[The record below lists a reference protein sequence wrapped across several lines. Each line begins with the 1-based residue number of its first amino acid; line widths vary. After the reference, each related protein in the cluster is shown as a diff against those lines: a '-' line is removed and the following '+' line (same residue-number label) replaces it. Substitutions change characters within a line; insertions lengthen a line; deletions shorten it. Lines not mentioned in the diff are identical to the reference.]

1 MNTIKNLQVNKKA
14 KCFSKKAALKI
25 AGLIAAGVILISIP
39 VGVAAHN
46 NHTEDQQKE
55 SIVAYYGEES
65 IENEIVKF
73 MDISEKLNKLDLV
86 SFNINESLYKK
97 HNISDQLKSPEEIDE
112 YIEKFKGI
120 NSYISFKEINKQS
133 ENIDIVLNLVAQEK
147 LVNSYLYNVGY
158 STAKKNITSATKK
171 YAAEVFGVEDPANIY
186 FNYFMDQKLGESNT
200 NVVNKKISKSGLTE
214 KETYN
219 FDNILEK
226 KEEININKGVISMT
240 ETDVLSDKISEDNN
254 EYNADRNSRIR
265 EALANSVSLENQVED
280 YDLYNEKLANKMK

>member
-14 KCFSKKAALKI
+14 KCFSKKAVLKI
-25 AGLIAAGVILISIP
+25 AGLIATGVILISIP
-39 VGVAAHN
+39 VGVAANN
-46 NHTEDQQKE
+46 NHLEEQQKE

-65 IENEIVKF
+65 IENEIVKY
-73 MDISEKLNKLDLV
+73 MDISEKLSKLDLAN
-86 SFNINESLYKK
+86 FNINESLYKK

-120 NSYISFKEINKQS
+120 NSYISFKEITKQS

-147 LVNSYLYNVGY
+147 LVNSYIYNVGY
-158 STAKKNITSATKK
+158 STANQNVTSATKK

-186 FNYFMDQKLGESNT
+186 FNYFMDQKSGESNT

-240 ETDVLSDKISEDNN
+240 ETNVLSDKISEDNN
-254 EYNADRNSRIR
+254 EYNADRNSIIR